1 MIIMTLH
8 NITLC
13 NPELLRKSAKY
24 SENNVVKKSH
34 NVHQLNVL
42 NEV

>member
-24 SENNVVKKSH
+24 SENNVKNH